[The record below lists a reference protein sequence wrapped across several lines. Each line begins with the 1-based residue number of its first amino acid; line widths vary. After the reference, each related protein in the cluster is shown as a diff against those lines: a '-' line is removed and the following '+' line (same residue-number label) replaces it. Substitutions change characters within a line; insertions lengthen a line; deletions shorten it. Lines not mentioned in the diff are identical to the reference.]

1 MVGKRD
7 IEQYREEGLVLVPG
21 VLDDA
26 TRARMHAVLDEL
38 VEGSRSVS
46 EHTGVYDLEPGHSAT
61 EPRVRRIKTPH
72 LVHAVFREFM
82 RSPRLLSVLRALLGD
97 SVRLHGS
104 KLNLKAP
111 RFGSPVEWH
120 QDWAFYP
127 HTNDDLLAVGVMLDD
142 TTVANGAMYAL
153 PKTHTGPVYD
163 HHGPDGLF
171 CGAIDPD
178 ASGLDFTKAVACEGA
193 AGTCSFHHVRLV
205 HGSAQNTSDRPRA
218 LLLYEAGAADAF
230 PLLGIA
236 NYDDF
241 KSRLLCGEETIVPRL
256 SQVPI
261 RMPLPPAKNQGSIYE
276 NQTAGAKRFFG
287 FTEPSALD
295 PSRRAATT

>member
-1 MVGKRD
+1 MLGKQEV
-7 IEQYREEGLVLVPG
+7 EQYRQEGFVLVPN
-21 VLDDA
+21 VLDDT
-26 TRARMHAVLDEL
+26 TRLRMHSVLATL

-46 EHTGVYDLEPGHSAT
+46 EHTHVYDLEPGHSRD

-72 LVHAVFREFM
+72 LVDPVFSEFM
-82 RSPRLLSVLRALLGD
+82 RSPKLVGILQALLGKN
-97 SVRLHGS
+97 VRLHGS
-104 KLNLKAP
+104 KLNLKAA

-127 HTNDDLLAVGVMLDD
+127 HTNDDLLAIGVMLDD
-142 TTVANGAMYAL
+142 TTVANGAMYVL
-153 PKTHTGPVYD
+153 PGTHGSPVHS
-163 HHGPDGLF
+163 HHGTDGLF

-178 ASGLDFTKAVACEGA
+178 ASGLDFSKAVACEGA

-205 HGSAQNTSDRPRA
+205 HGSAQNTSDRSRA

-241 KSRLLCGEETIVPRL
+241 SGRMLCGEDTIVPRMRD
-256 SQVPI
+256 VPI
-261 RMPLPPAKNQGSIYE
+261 RMPFPPAKNQGSIYE
-276 NQTAGAKRFFG
+276 NQTAGSKRFFG
-287 FTEPSALD
+287 FVETSVKK
-295 PSRRAATT
+295 AATT